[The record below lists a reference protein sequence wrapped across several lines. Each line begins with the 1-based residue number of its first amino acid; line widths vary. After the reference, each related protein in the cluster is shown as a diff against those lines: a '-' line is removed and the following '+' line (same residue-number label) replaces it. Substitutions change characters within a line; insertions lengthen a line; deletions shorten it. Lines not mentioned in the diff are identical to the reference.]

1 MAGIALFTTITNS
14 IKQALTDNKVS
25 EAAMIT
31 FLVTASNLTLLNI
44 NSVLLGLIAGCLV
57 MAVQRAFKKMR

>member
-1 MAGIALFTTITNS
+1 LAGIALFTTITNS